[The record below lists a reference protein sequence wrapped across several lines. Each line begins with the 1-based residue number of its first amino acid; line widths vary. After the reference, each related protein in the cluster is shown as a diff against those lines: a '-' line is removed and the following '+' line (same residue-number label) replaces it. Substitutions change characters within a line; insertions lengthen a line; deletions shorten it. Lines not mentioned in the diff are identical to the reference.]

1 MNELQTTGYLHK
13 LFQDHGVPSVIEN
26 DWVVPNSELPALRAL
41 SYPGESNGRLDV
53 QALVR
58 DKVVIEE
65 CFAGVGQ
72 GVSGMHNALANFTLN
87 SFHVLL
93 AALWGKND
101 PEQVTTENWVVGGR
115 RYIAYIGNFGTR
127 SSEGVTAHIPHGL
140 FAEVEAAIK
149 RGLSPKTSI
158 GFAYSSATSQTSSPL
173 RRSKTTSLGRQVNS
187 ASKPQHG
194 SRAVGITVFAFLR
207 CCAPTPNPS
216 TRGRRKGATT
226 LRRLSCQT
234 SWRRREALAK
244 ERATYI
250 CGSNLQTAPH
260 SVATQSSSG
269 KRPLRLR
276 SLRAPDPTS
285 ARTNRSSAPGCL
297 SHNA

>member
-1 MNELQTTGYLHK
+1 MSELQTTGYLHK

-41 SYPGESNGRLDV
+41 WHPGESNGRLDV

-58 DKVVIEE
+58 DEIVIEE

-101 PEQVTTENWVVGGR
+101 PEQVTTEKWVVGGK

-149 RGLSPKTSI
+149 REPLSEDI
-158 GFAYSSATSQTSSPL
+158 HWF
-173 RRSKTTSLGRQVNS
+173 
-187 ASKPQHG
+187 
-194 SRAVGITVFAFLR
+194 
-207 CCAPTPNPS
+207 
-216 TRGRRKGATT
+216 
-226 LRRLSCQT
+226 RLFFGNVANQFT
-234 SWRRREALAK
+234 FEALKDNEPWEAGQQCL
-244 ERATYI
+244 EAATWE
-250 CGSNLQTAPH
+250 
-260 SVATQSSSG
+260 QSSGYYSV
-269 KRPLRLR
+269 RLFVVLR
-276 SLRAPDPTS
+276 SDA
-285 ARTNRSSAPGCL
+285 
-297 SHNA
+297 